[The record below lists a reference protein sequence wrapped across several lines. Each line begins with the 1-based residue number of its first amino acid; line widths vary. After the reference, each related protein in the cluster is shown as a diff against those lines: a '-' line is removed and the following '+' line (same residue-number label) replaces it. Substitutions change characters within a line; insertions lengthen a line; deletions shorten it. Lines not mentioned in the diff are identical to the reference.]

1 MNMKVLIA
9 LIIGVC
15 IVAAAGII
23 AFGMMNSHETVV
35 INATNSTN
43 TTNGTNGT
51 NITNMTNSTV
61 EHVNHEDTST
71 HEATTTSKSGS
82 NSQDDLQATLAEGR
96 SNMPAEVRARYDAR
110 EEAFASGN
118 YRQADYIHS

>member
-1 MNMKVLIA
+1 MNSKVLIT

-35 INATNSTN
+35 INATNATNATN
-43 TTNGTNGT
+43 TTN
-51 NITNMTNSTV
+51 MTNTTV
-61 EHVNHEDTST
+61 EHVNHEDTSS
-71 HEATTTSKSGS
+71 HEVTSKSGS
-82 NSQDDLQATLAEGR
+82 NSQNDLQATLDEGR
-96 SNMPAEVRARYDAR
+96 SNMPADVRARYDAR
-110 EEAFASGN
+110 EEAFARGE

>member
-35 INATNSTN
+35 INATNSTK

-51 NITNMTNSTV
+51 NVKFFCN
-61 EHVNHEDTST
+61 
-71 HEATTTSKSGS
+71 
-82 NSQDDLQATLAEGR
+82 R
-96 SNMPAEVRARYDAR
+96 
-110 EEAFASGN
+110 F
-118 YRQADYIHS
+118 